1 MAKSKKE
8 MVLTQL
14 AVLEQ
19 KLTEQMNFERYE
31 FMERP
36 EIAQISKGRQT
47 AFQASVLM
55 VRQTRKEIQ
64 EEWK

>member
-8 MVLTQL
+8 MVLTRL
-14 AVLEQ
+14 EILEQ
-19 KLTEQMNFERYE
+19 KLTQQMNFERYE

-36 EIAQISKGRQT
+36 EIAPFSKGRQT
-47 AFQASVLM
+47 AFQVSALL

-64 EEWK
+64 EDWK

>member
-36 EIAQISKGRQT
+36 EIAPFAKGRQT
-47 AFQASVLM
+47 AYQTAALM
-55 VRQTRKEIQ
+55 VRETRKEIQ
-64 EEWK
+64 EGWK

>member
-36 EIAQISKGRQT
+36 EIAMVSKGRQT